1 MKRFLWIL
9 GGLALAAV
17 GALAYLAVH
26 FFEEATYQ
34 KNAMKTFTARET
46 RRLRKQEGNDEPD
59 DTEDHLDKVVNELK
73 TEVLNQNSQNSNE
86 ETN

>member
-34 KNAMKTFTARET
+34 KKR
-46 RRLRKQEGNDEPD
+46 
-59 DTEDHLDKVVNELK
+59 NENLYG
-73 TEVLNQNSQNSNE
+73 S
-86 ETN
+86 